1 MKTCTTC
8 GAEWPDDTRF
18 CPSDGSS
25 LKVAESTSLIGGIL
39 DDKYHILEKLGE
51 GGMGAVY
58 LGEHVRMGRKSAIK
72 VLTQSLA
79 QDHEAIARF
88 NREASS
94 AARINHPN
102 VCAIY
107 DFGDTK
113 EGLIYLAME
122 YIEGESLSDL
132 LKREGP
138 LGPYRAATIIR
149 QAGSALQAA
158 HHLGIVH
165 RDLKPDNIMVT
176 RTRDG
181 SDVVKVVDF
190 GIAKAISGDEGQKVT
205 RTGLVVGTPEYMS
218 PEQLSGD
225 KLDGRSDTYSL
236 ALVLFQMLTGKLPF
250 EADNAQEIMMKRLTD
265 EPLQLNDALV
275 GGSFPQ
281 ELQQVI
287 EGALQR
293 MPNDRYASVEEFTRD
308 TVQAVSGGHATP
320 AVDTEGA
327 TQQLDM
333 SRPDQQAT
341 EPLPSTR
348 VSSSKPTLPLEES
361 AAAATVTPDTPL
373 PLTQH
378 SPRDKKRSKKPV
390 VVLAASL
397 VVIAAGVGA
406 AAVAFSGGAEQ
417 PARSGDTTQPARNTP
432 TTPIDTG
439 EGRSGDT
446 QGGDSGETQTPP
458 VGGEESVGETTR
470 DSGDPAQQTE
480 DPGRSNPPSTTI
492 DSAAI
497 DTELGAMIEGLDNPN
512 IRPRLM
518 VRAVDIFN
526 DVVMPAYLR
535 GMAAANLGFG
545 HWENQDLPRACEW
558 IDKALMMRPGNFS
571 YQQTR
576 AVWGCTP

>member
-122 YIEGESLSDL
+122 YIEGESLTDL

-176 RTRDG
+176 RARDG

-190 GIAKAISGDEGQKVT
+190 GIAKAMSGDEGQKVT

-250 EADNAQEIMMKRLTD
+250 EADNAQEIVMKRRAD
-265 EPLQLNDALV
+265 EPLQLNEALV

-348 VSSSKPTLPLEES
+348 VSGSKPTLPLAES
-361 AAAATVTPDTPL
+361 AATATVTPDTPL

-378 SPRDKKRSKKPV
+378 SPRDNKKRTKKPV

-397 VVIAAGVGA
+397 AVVAAGAGV
-406 AAVAFSGGAEQ
+406 AAVAFSGGEEQ
-417 PARSGDTTQPARNTP
+417 PARSGDSEQLARNIP
-432 TTPIDTG
+432 MPPFDTG
-439 EGRSGDT
+439 DGRSGDT
-446 QGGDSGETQTPP
+446 QGGDSGTTQTPP
-458 VGGEESVGETTR
+458 VAGAEVSSREQTGPDTTR
-470 DSGDPAQQTE
+470 RASPE
-480 DPGRSNPPSTTI
+480 PSTPDLEALQRELVDLGRQGLEPGTKESARTRLLEVFN
-492 DSAAI
+492 DSA
-497 DTELGAMIEGLDNPN
+497 LPDN
-512 IRPRLM
+512 
-518 VRAVDIFN
+518 
-526 DVVMPAYLR
+526 LR
-535 GMAAANLGFG
+535 GRAASIIAESYETENMTQACTWMERAINLDPDNEVFTMY
-545 HWENQDLPRACEW
+545 
-558 IDKALMMRPGNFS
+558 KAVLR
-571 YQQTR
+571 
-576 AVWGCTP
+576 CTP

>member
-1 MKTCTTC
+1 VRTCTTC

-25 LKVAESTSLIGGIL
+25 LKVAEGTSLIGGIL

-113 EGLIYLAME
+113 DGLIYLAME
-122 YIEGESLSDL
+122 YIEGESLTDL

-236 ALVLFQMLTGKLPF
+236 ALVLFQMLTGRLPF

-265 EPLQLNDALV
+265 EPLQLNEALV

-281 ELQQVI
+281 KLQQVI

-308 TVQAVSGGHATP
+308 TVQAVSGGHTTP
-320 AVDTEGA
+320 TVDTEGA

-397 VVIAAGVGA
+397 AVIAAGVGA

-446 QGGDSGETQTPP
+446 QGGDSGETQTRP
-458 VGGEESVGETTR
+458 VGGEEVSSREQTGLDTTR
-470 DSGDPAQQTE
+470 RASSELSTPDLEALERELVDL
-480 DPGRSNPPSTTI
+480 GRQVLEPVTKE
-492 DSAAI
+492 SAR
-497 DTELGAMIEGLDNPN
+497 T
-512 IRPRLM
+512 RLLE
-518 VRAVDIFN
+518 VFN
-526 DVVMPAYLR
+526 DGALPDNLR
-535 GMAAANLGFG
+535 GRAASIIAESYETENMTQACTWIERAINLDPDNEIFTMY
-545 HWENQDLPRACEW
+545 
-558 IDKALMMRPGNFS
+558 KAVLR
-571 YQQTR
+571 
-576 AVWGCTP
+576 CTP